1 MTLAIGQNDFR
12 ERAFTLIELI
22 FVLALLVIV
31 TSIVVP
37 DMSRFVRGRALDS
50 ESERIIALMHAAQS
64 RAVSEGM
71 PMLFWVNAS
80 QGQYG
85 VSEETSGQNG
95 DPKAE
100 ELNLDGTLK
109 IAVLN
114 GGVGAQTSFKG
125 MPAIRF
131 LPDGTIDETSPQTVQ
146 LMDADGFTRTLIEL
160 PTRTGYEIGNN

>member
-1 MTLAIGQNDFR
+1 MTLVTGQNDFR
-12 ERAFTLIELI
+12 EHAFTLIELI

-37 DMSRFVRGRALDS
+37 SMSRFIRGRALDS
-50 ESERIIALMHAAQS
+50 ESTRIIAFMHVAQS

-71 PMLFWVNAS
+71 PMMFWVNAA

-85 VSEETSGQNG
+85 VAEETSGKNG
-95 DPKAE
+95 DPEAE

-131 LPDGTIDETSPQTVQ
+131 LPDGTIDESSPQTVQ
-146 LMDADGFTRTLIEL
+146 LMDTDGFTRTLIEL

>member
-1 MTLAIGQNDFR
+1 MTLVIGQNDLR

-50 ESERIIALMHAAQS
+50 ESTRIIALMHVAQS

-71 PMLFWVNAS
+71 PVMLWINAA

-85 VSEETSGQNG
+85 VSEETSGPNG
-95 DPKAE
+95 DPQAE
-100 ELNLDGTLK
+100 QLNLDGTVK
-109 IAVLN
+109 IAVMN
-114 GGVGAQTSFKG
+114 GGTGAQTMFKN

-131 LPDGTIDETSPQTVQ
+131 LPDGTIDENSPHTVQ
-146 LMDADGFTRTLIEL
+146 LTDEDGFARSLVEL
-160 PTRTGYEIGNN
+160 PTRTGYEIDNR